1 MAECLRIGSGP
12 LEKQGE
18 MTALEPV
25 AAECLL
31 VRRIGFP
38 DDFKTY
44 EIGDELHAA
53 NAGAADLDGKAVVV
67 S

>member
-1 MAECLRIGSGP
+1 
-12 LEKQGE
+12 

-38 DDFKTY
+38 DDFKTD

-53 NAGAADLDGKAVVV
+53 NAGAADLDGKAAVV